1 MSQNFRS
8 AKSTRRKFLGGAAVA
23 MAAPPRNL
31 RRVVG
36 EDSDFFDM
44 HSLHCLG
51 MTFFVIFCE
60 LNHPKT

>member
-1 MSQNFRS
+1 MLMGPC
-8 AKSTRRKFLGGAAVA
+8 AETTLGAATVAAVA